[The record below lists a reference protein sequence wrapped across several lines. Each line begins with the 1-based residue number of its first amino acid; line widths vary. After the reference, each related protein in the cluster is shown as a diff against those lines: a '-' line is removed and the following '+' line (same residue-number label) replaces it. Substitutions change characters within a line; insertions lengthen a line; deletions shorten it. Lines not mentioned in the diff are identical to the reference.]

1 MFLFVSF
8 QNIFV
13 QEVKDERLRIRPQTG
28 YDDGKTSSKRKRT
41 IKKMKKQN
49 RGDGGS
55 AVDLI
60 SDDHRPTVEEDTATN
75 VSTNVP
81 TNVSTN
87 VSTTWSPEEMSPGAS
102 LVRPPVFRGE
112 SEASLPSHF
121 AGKGREEMRLLCGWS

>member
-41 IKKMKKQN
+41 IKKQN
-49 RGDGGS
+49 RQDGGS

-60 SDDHRPTVEEDTATN
+60 SDDHHPTVEEDTA
-75 VSTNVP
+75 

-121 AGKGREEMRLLCGWS
+121 AGKEWQEMRLLCGWS

>member
-1 MFLFVSF
+1 MFLHYLSF

-41 IKKMKKQN
+41 TKKKN
-49 RGDGGS
+49 RGEGGS

-60 SDDHRPTVEEDTATN
+60 SDDPTVEEDTATS
-75 VSTNVP
+75 VATSVATNVA
-81 TNVSTN
+81 TNVST
-87 VSTTWSPEEMSPGAS
+87 SWSPMSSGAS

-121 AGKGREEMRLLCGWS
+121 AGKE

>member
-1 MFLFVSF
+1 
-8 QNIFV
+8 
-13 QEVKDERLRIRPQTG
+13 
-28 YDDGKTSSKRKRT
+28 
-41 IKKMKKQN
+41 MKKQN

-75 VSTNVP
+75 VSTNVSTNVP
-81 TNVSTN
+81 TNVSTNVPTN

>member
-41 IKKMKKQN
+41 IKKQN

-75 VSTNVP
+75 VPTNVSTNVP
-81 TNVSTN
+81 TN

>member
-75 VSTNVP
+75 VP
-81 TNVSTN
+81 TN